1 MSNMASEYPP
11 EDVLN
16 ILIASDIHLGYAEK
30 DSIRGG
36 DTYTTFEEI
45 LRLAQEQNVDLILLG
60 GDLFHD
66 SKPTPRCIRD
76 CISLIR
82 QYCMGDRPVAVE
94 FLSDQARNFRH
105 CTHPVVNYEDPN
117 FNISMPIFSI
127 HGNHDDPSGYQQIS
141 SLDLISTSGLI
152 NYFGKWTDLTQVEIS
167 PLLMRKGVTRLA
179 LYGLSHLKDERLA
192 RLFMDY
198 KVKMLRPR
206 EEQED
211 WFNIFVLHQ
220 NRADRGPKTF
230 IAEDMLPDFLDL
242 VVWGHEHE
250 CRIIPEQNGRHH
262 FFVCQPGSSVATSLC
277 EGEAVMKHVA
287 ILSIHKRKFQVKPI
301 PLKTVRPFVFDS
313 LVLADCTID
322 FTTEKPSEE
331 VQKYVNEHL
340 ETLIQRSAEQIS
352 GDTRQP
358 QKPLIRL
365 RVEYMEEKQMFNAV
379 RFGLQY
385 TDRVANPSDIVL
397 FRKQRVTGKVTTE
410 GNIDKEAL
418 EALFNMEGRQGILG
432 NRVEMIVEHYFAEV
446 ATDKHLQILSIKGLV
461 EAASRFVDKD
471 DRDAL
476 ACVIDHQVNKTV
488 SHLLSRNLTED
499 EIAEEIER
507 LRQERLTKA
516 EEEAIDT
523 RKMLAHP
530 SRQNLSG
537 KLKPNSSVIDSD
549 SDVDNEVYLYGTT
562 RGGRGRGQATGTR
575 ARGGRGSRSRGVT
588 PSRGRGRSKAAVQ
601 TRISD
606 VFSQQQA
613 KGSSRASSSGK
624 RTVVT
629 FDDDSDD

>member
-1 MSNMASEYPP
+1 MQCHLTEFEWLMQSGC
-11 EDVLN
+11 VL
-16 ILIASDIHLGYAEK
+16 GE
-30 DSIRGG
+30 

-45 LRLAQEQNVDLILLG
+45 LCLAQENNVDLILLG

-66 SKPTPRCIRD
+66 SKPTPRCIHD
-76 CISLIR
+76 CMSLIR
-82 QYCMGDRPVAVE
+82 KYCMGDRPVAVE
-94 FLSDQARNFRH
+94 FLSDQAKNFKH

-117 FNISMPIFSI
+117 LNVSMPIFSI
-127 HGNHDDPSGYQQIS
+127 HGNHDDPSYRQIS
-141 SLDLISTSGLI
+141 SLDLISASGLV

-167 PLLMRKGVTRLA
+167 PLLMRKGATRLA

-198 KVKMLRPR
+198 KVTMLRPR

-211 WFNIFVLHQ
+211 WFNVFVLHQ
-220 NRADRGPKTF
+220 NRVDHGPKTY
-230 IAEDMLPDFLDL
+230 IAEDMLPDFLDF
-242 VVWGHEHE
+242 VIWGHEHE
-250 CRIIPEQNGRHH
+250 CRILPEKSDRRR

-277 EGEAVMKHVA
+277 EGEAVKKHVA
-287 ILSIHKRKFQVKPI
+287 ILHLYKREFQVYPI
-301 PLKTVRPFVFDS
+301 ALKTVRPFVFDS

-331 VQKYVNEHL
+331 VQKYVSEHL
-340 ETLIQRSAEQIS
+340 ETLIQRAAEQIS
-352 GDTRQP
+352 GHKRQP

-385 TDRVANPSDIVL
+385 TDKVANPSDIVL
-397 FRKQRVTGKVTTE
+397 FRKQRITGKMTTG
-410 GNIDKEAL
+410 GNFDKEAL
-418 EALFNMEGRQGILG
+418 EALFNMEGRQGITG
-432 NRVEMIVEHYFAEV
+432 NRVEMIVERYFAEV
-446 ATDKHLQILSIKGLV
+446 ATDKHLQVLSVKGLV

-476 ACVIDHQVNKTV
+476 ACVIDHQINKTV

-499 EIAEEIER
+499 EIDEEIER
-507 LRQERLTKA
+507 FRQERLAKA
-516 EEEAIDT
+516 EEEAVDA

-530 SRQNLSG
+530 SRQNPSG
-537 KLKPNSSVIDSD
+537 KLKPNSSVFDSD
-549 SDVDNEVYLYGTT
+549 SDVDNELNLYGTT
-562 RGGRGRGQATGTR
+562 RGGRSRGQAKGSR
-575 ARGGRGSRSRGVT
+575 ARGGRGSRSRGAT

-601 TRISD
+601 TSISD
-606 VFSQQQA
+606 VFSQKQD
-613 KGSSRASSSGK
+613 KGSSRASSSRR